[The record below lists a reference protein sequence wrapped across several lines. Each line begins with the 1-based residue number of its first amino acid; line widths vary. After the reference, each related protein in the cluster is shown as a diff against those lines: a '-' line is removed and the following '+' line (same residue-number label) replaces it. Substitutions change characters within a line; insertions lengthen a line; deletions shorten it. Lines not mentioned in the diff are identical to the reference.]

1 MILEN
6 AQSNIRPN
14 SVTIENLPDGRQ
26 RIVIAKNISEV
37 TEEDGTRMYQFDS
50 AEFYMPEDIVP
61 TQEMIEE
68 GIEDWWSYASEEH
81 ECPTIEDRISI
92 LEDVVALLMEV

>member
-6 AQSNIRPN
+6 VQSNTRPN
-14 SVTIENLPDGRQ
+14 SVIIENLPDGRQ
-26 RIVIAKNISEV
+26 RVVIAKNISEV
-37 TEEDGTRMYQFDS
+37 TEEDGNKMYQYDS
-50 AEFYMPEDIVP
+50 ADFYMPDEV
-61 TQEMIEE
+61 TATEQMIEE
-68 GIEDWWSYASEEH
+68 GFDEWWSYASEEH